1 MKKLNAHVKQK
12 IKKEERDVE
21 NKEGI
26 EKGKKDTGSEKRRMR
41 KVHVSFHGIKR
52 KIFLQ
57 AAVSNHKQFSS

>member
-1 MKKLNAHVKQK
+1 ME
-12 IKKEERDVE
+12 KEEREE

-57 AAVSNHKQFSS
+57 AATSNHKQFFS